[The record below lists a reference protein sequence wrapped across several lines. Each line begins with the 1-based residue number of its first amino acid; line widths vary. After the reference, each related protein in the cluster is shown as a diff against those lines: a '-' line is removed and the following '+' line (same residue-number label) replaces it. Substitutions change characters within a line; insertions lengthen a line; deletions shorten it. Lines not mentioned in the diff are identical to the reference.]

1 MAKYEIDH
9 EDAKEMWKFQ
19 MATLEKADEYAT
31 ARREFAKALK
41 LLKVGLAKC
50 YGNNSIERKI
60 SEDKAY
66 LIMADNDE
74 DLRKALSNLIFY
86 EGEYKGLEQI
96 LQARQGAL
104 SFNQSLIKNQ
114 MQRT

>member
-9 EDAKEMWKFQ
+9 QDAKQMWTFQ
-19 MATLEKADEYAT
+19 MATLTIADEYAE
-31 ARREFAKALK
+31 ARRQYSKALK
-41 LLKVGLAKC
+41 LLKIGLAKC
-50 YGNNSIERKI
+50 YSNNSIERKI